1 MKCAMRAGGRGP
13 RLIALTAL
21 ALAILFQSNAAAKT
35 GERDFSAEFSLP
47 ESDGYA
53 ISVTGRPKSLKISL
67 AGGQPTRRH
76 LVFSVY
82 TFSGTAS
89 AKGIH
94 ADLGGFGAINMR
106 FEPSG
111 KVRTT
116 RLPKAAE
123 GCDGPRKVVR
133 HLGTFVG
140 TFRFEAEDETTTE
153 SAEVAGSVGR
163 PAEVICRFSTGESG
177 KENHHH
183 RNVPPPSPYLGAT
196 TTHNGLGFAAA
207 VMSPHR
213 RRVSF
218 VASSV
223 EVTGGAAIRRWAAV
237 AGSRSEFQFD
247 DRLTTA
253 TVSPPPPFSG
263 SATFERAPK
272 SLPPIWS
279 GSLAVSFP
287 GRPEVPLTGT
297 NFTSVLFARF

>member
-1 MKCAMRAGGRGP
+1 MKCAMRVGGRGP
-13 RLIALTAL
+13 KLIALTAL
-21 ALAILFQSNAAAKT
+21 ALAILFPSNVAAKT

-47 ESDGYA
+47 ETNGYA
-53 ISVTGRPKSLKISL
+53 ISVTGRPESVKVSL
-67 AGGQPTRRH
+67 AAGKPTRRH
-76 LVFSVY
+76 LVFSDY
-82 TFSGTAS
+82 KFSGTAS

-94 ADLGGFGAINMR
+94 ADLGEFGIVNLR

-116 RLPKAAE
+116 KLPKAAE

-140 TFRFEAEDETTTE
+140 TFRFKAEDETTTE
-153 SAEVAGSVGR
+153 SAEVAGSVDK
-163 PAEVICRFSTGESG
+163 PAEVICRFVTGESG
-177 KENHHH
+177 KKDHH

-207 VMSPHR
+207 VMGPHR
-213 RRVSF
+213 KRVSF

-223 EVTGGAAIRRWAAV
+223 EIAGGAAIRRWAAV
-237 AGSRSEFQFD
+237 TGLRSEFQFD
-247 DRLTTA
+247 NQLKTA

-272 SLPPIWS
+272 GLPPVWT
-279 GSLAVSFP
+279 GSLVVSFP

>member
-1 MKCAMRAGGRGP
+1 MKCAMQAGGRGSKV
-13 RLIALTAL
+13 IALTAL
-21 ALAILFQSNAAAKT
+21 ALAVLFQSNVAAKV
-35 GERDFSAEFSLP
+35 GQHDFSAEFSLP
-47 ESDGYA
+47 KSDGYA
-53 ISVTGRPKSLKISL
+53 ISVTGRPKSVKISL

-76 LVFSVY
+76 LVFSIY

-89 AKGIH
+89 ARGIH
-94 ADLGGFGAINMR
+94 ADLGAFGAINMQ

-116 RLPKAAE
+116 KLPKVAE

-133 HLGTFVG
+133 HLGMFVG

-163 PAEVICRFSTGESG
+163 PAEVICQISAGESG
-177 KENHHH
+177 KGHHHH
-183 RNVPPPSPYLGAT
+183 RNVSPPSPYLGAT

-207 VMSPHR
+207 VMRPHGK
-213 RRVSF
+213 RVSF

-223 EVTGGAAIRRWAAV
+223 EVAGGAAIRRWAAV

-247 DRLTTA
+247 NRLATA

-272 SLPPIWS
+272 DLPPVWS

-287 GRPEVPLTGT
+287 GRPDVPLTGT
-297 NFTSVLFARF
+297 NFTSVLFSRF

>member
-1 MKCAMRAGGRGP
+1 MKCAMRAGGREP
-13 RLIALTAL
+13 KLIALTAL
-21 ALAILFQSNAAAKT
+21 ALVILFPSNVAAKT

-47 ESDGYA
+47 ETNGYA
-53 ISVTGRPKSLKISL
+53 ISVTGRPESVKISL

-82 TFSGTAS
+82 KFSGMAS

-94 ADLGGFGAINMR
+94 ADLGEFGAVNMR

-111 KVRTT
+111 KVRVT
-116 RLPKAAE
+116 RLPKAVE
-123 GCDGPRKVVR
+123 GCHGPRKVVR

-140 TFRFEAEDETTTE
+140 TFRFEAEDTTTTE
-153 SAEVAGSVGR
+153 SVEVAGSVGK
-163 PAEVICRFSTGESG
+163 PAEVICRFVAGGSG
-177 KENHHH
+177 KENHH

-207 VMSPHR
+207 VMGPHGK
-213 RRVSF
+213 RVSF

-223 EVTGGAAIRRWAAV
+223 EIAGGAAIRRWAAV
-237 AGSRSEFQFD
+237 TGSRSEFQFD
-247 DRLTTA
+247 GQLTTA

-272 SLPPIWS
+272 GLPPVWS